1 MHEGTQPD
9 KVRRTRYAERKLKG
23 ARQRLALTER
33 GIVKWFRILAGLKH
47 ERTLA
52 VQPVLLLEE
61 EANKKNW
68 ADKTESL
75 CQPRSVLQNCRL
87 LGCGSLLCR
96 PPLLYGLGDPLPPLR
111 REMSLLLPLSRLRGG
126 G

>member
-9 KVRRTRYAERKLKG
+9 AVRRTRYAERKLKG
-23 ARQRLALTER
+23 TRQRLALIER

-47 ERTLA
+47 QRTLA
-52 VQPVLLLEE
+52 VQPVLWPEE

-68 ADKTESL
+68 AGKAESL
-75 CQPRSVLQNCRL
+75 CQPRSVLQGCRL

-96 PPLLYGLGDPLPPLR
+96 PPLLHGLGDPLPPLR
-111 REMSLLLPLSRLRGG
+111 RKMSLLLPLCRLRGG